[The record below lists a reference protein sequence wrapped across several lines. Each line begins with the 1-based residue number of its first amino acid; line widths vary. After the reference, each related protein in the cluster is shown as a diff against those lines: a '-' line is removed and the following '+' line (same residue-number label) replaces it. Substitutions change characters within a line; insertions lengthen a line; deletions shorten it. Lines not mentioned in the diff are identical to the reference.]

1 MIDYVVG
8 SEDVRSKVSNLRIG
22 NRVDSD
28 YHPLEVLLKGEV
40 RRREGD
46 KEGKKVWNVERGK
59 KKDI

>member
-22 NRVDSD
+22 DRVDSD
-28 YHPLEVLLKGEV
+28 YHPLEVLLKREV
-40 RRREGD
+40 RREGD
-46 KEGKKVWNVERGK
+46 KEGERVWNVERGK